1 MEALKVDNVCKTY
14 RGFSLDHISF
24 SIPEGA
30 IMGFIGENGAG
41 KSTTIKNLLGM
52 NLKDS
57 GTVTVFGELFTG
69 KENRIKEKLGVVL
82 DETFFAPGVNAIQIE
97 KALRIIYRNWN
108 SRIFY
113 DYLKKF
119 KLDLKKNIKD
129 YSKGMK
135 MKLSIAA
142 ALSHDAK
149 LLILD
154 EVTSG
159 LDPVIRNEVLDL
171 LLEFIQDEK
180 KSILISSHIL
190 SDLEKICDYITFID
204 NGKII
209 FSENK
214 DELLESYCLVKGSIP
229 QIRELNSDMVRGVS
243 ENAFGARAL
252 VHGAGV
258 PEGLIMEPVTIEE
271 LMLLWKKERM

>member
-14 RGFSLDHISF
+14 QEFVLDHISF
-24 SIPEGA
+24 SIPGGA
-30 IMGFIGENGAG
+30 IMGFIGKNGAG
-41 KSTTIKNLLGM
+41 KSTTIKNLLGI
-52 NLKDS
+52 NKKDS
-57 GTVTVFGELFTG
+57 GTVTVFGKVFTG

-82 DETFFAPGVNAIQIE
+82 DETFFAPGVNAVQIE
-97 KALRIIYRNWN
+97 KALRIIYQNWN
-108 SRIFY
+108 SRVFY
-113 DYLKKF
+113 DYLSMF
-119 KLDLKKNIKD
+119 RLDLKKNIKD

-142 ALSHDAK
+142 ALSHDAR

-159 LDPVIRNEVLDL
+159 LDPIVRNEVLDL

-180 KSILISSHIL
+180 RSILISSHIL
-190 SDLEKICDYITFID
+190 SDLEKICDYITYID

-214 DELLESYCLVKGSIP
+214 DELLESYCLVKGSIQ
-229 QIRELNSDMVRGVS
+229 QIRKLAPDMVLGVS
-243 ENAFGARAL
+243 ENAFGAQAL
-252 VHGAGV
+252 VCADGV
-258 PEGLIMEPVTIEE
+258 PDGMIVEPVTIEE
-271 LMLLWKKERM
+271 MMLLWKKERK